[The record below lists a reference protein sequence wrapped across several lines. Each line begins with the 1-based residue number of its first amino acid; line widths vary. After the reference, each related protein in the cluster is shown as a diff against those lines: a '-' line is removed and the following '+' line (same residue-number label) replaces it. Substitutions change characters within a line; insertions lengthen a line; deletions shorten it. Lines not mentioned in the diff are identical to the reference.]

1 MKTFQNTRSILRI
14 VRKSSTKNRF
24 DRNDVGNSTE
34 LTPTDDVTDD
44 VNDDDDN
51 NDVDDQR

>member
-24 DRNDVGNSTE
+24 DRNDVGNATE
-34 LTPTDDVTDD
+34 LTPTDDD
-44 VNDDDDN
+44 VDYDDDDT
-51 NDVDDQR
+51 DVDDHR